1 MGGECNS
8 GRRASG
14 LAGRLKAGRVVAHG
28 EYRVRQ
34 AHGRVE
40 ARRAALGRLSGGPAR
55 HVAGRGARAY
65 SLREWPAPQGDGMD
79 LPRMAGEG
87 YSGAVRGVFGGRTDS
102 LRGNAV
108 TDLRPLRSDQLHR
121 FTRPT

>member
-8 GRRASG
+8 GKLASG

-34 AHGRVE
+34 AHGRIE

-55 HVAGRGARAY
+55 HGTGRGTRAD

-87 YSGAVRGVFGGRTDS
+87 YSGAVRGVFCGRTAA
-102 LRGNAV
+102 LRGSVVA
-108 TDLRPLRSDQLHR
+108 QELHIQAYSLHIS
-121 FTRPT
+121 TR

>member
-8 GRRASG
+8 GKRGSG
-14 LAGRLKAGRVVAHG
+14 LAGRLKAGRVLAHG
-28 EYRVRQ
+28 EYRVRE
-34 AHGRVE
+34 AHGRIE

-55 HVAGRGARAY
+55 HVAGRSARAD

-87 YSGAVRGVFGGRTDS
+87 YSGAVRGVFGGRTVALRGGVVAQKLHIRADS
-102 LRGNAV
+102 LHISTG
-108 TDLRPLRSDQLHR
+108 
-121 FTRPT
+121 